1 MKIVWGIVE
10 IVRSS
15 DSEKD
20 DKNII
25 MSGIYDLYNNS
36 ILLKVSIFSVL
47 IYHNTCIAA
56 CALDQEADGRWS
68 RSTLTLL
75 LTNTRPG

>member
-15 DSEKD
+15 EED
-20 DKNII
+20 DTNII

>member
-15 DSEKD
+15 DSEED

-36 ILLKVSIFSVL
+36 ILLKISIVSFV

-56 CALDQEADGRWS
+56 
-68 RSTLTLL
+68 
-75 LTNTRPG
+75 